1 MRWLQAFNTLGE
13 DTALA
18 QMNAGTTAT
27 VGNFS
32 PPVDGAIKKIAITIG
47 TASSASLVELVRVE
61 LEATDWAPNRLHF
74 VVSGSGLRTSPGVQL
89 KPYVYDVNL
98 KMSKTTPIRGDFLH
112 VTGVPVTSYV
122 SVLFGFD

>member
-27 VGNFS
+27 VGNYS
-32 PPVDGAIKKIAITIG
+32 PPVDGTIRKISLIVSGVAAT
-47 TASSASLVELVRVE
+47 SLVEGIRVE
-61 LEATDWAPNRLHF
+61 LESSDWSPNRLHF
-74 VVSGSGLRTSPGVQL
+74 FINGMGLRTAPATQL
-89 KPYVYDVNL
+89 LPFTYDVNL

-112 VTGVPVTSYV
+112 VTGVPVTSSLV
-122 SVLFGFD
+122 VLFGFD